1 MQGTYR
7 TCRRYQ
13 AWMRSVGCSFYQ
25 KDDMSHLHGRAVCSQ
40 GMPQQAE
47 RFGHSNL
54 WFDSQHGLGACG
66 GRLDGCSEV
75 VTEKHL
81 AIV

>member
-1 MQGTYR
+1 
-7 TCRRYQ
+7 
-13 AWMRSVGCSFYQ
+13 
-25 KDDMSHLHGRAVCSQ
+25 MSHLHGRAVCSQ
-40 GMPQQAE
+40 GMLRQAE
-47 RFGHSNL
+47 RFDHSNL

-81 AIV
+81 SVA